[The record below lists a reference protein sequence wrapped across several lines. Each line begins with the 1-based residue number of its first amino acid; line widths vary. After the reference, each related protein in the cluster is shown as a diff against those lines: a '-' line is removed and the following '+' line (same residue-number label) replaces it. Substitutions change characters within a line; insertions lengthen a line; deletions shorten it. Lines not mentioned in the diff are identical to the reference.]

1 MRAYYA
7 VGDDLENRRFDAA
20 DMRQAEAEAQSRG
33 ITLGQLMEEAG
44 VVRRPDGGWEWSA
57 PHPGEHAGM
66 RYAYDERD
74 IFRTEDPLAIELGS
88 RATEGL
94 VSKTAP
100 MITGSRRSFYQ
111 GRRQAGAGQGH
122 GQGIRPADGRDHATG
137 SGQRPLAGSTR
148 IGGRRVNRP
157 AEPGGAA
164 Q

>member
-74 IFRTEDPLAIELGS
+74 IFRTEDSLAIELGS

-94 VSKTAP
+94 VLQNGTDDYGREQA
-100 MITGSRRSFYQ
+100 Q
-111 GRRQAGAGQGH
+111 GFIRADARLAQVRAMGKESDRQMAEIMQRVADNERWLAAHGLEAG
-122 GQGIRPADGRDHATG
+122 
-137 SGQRPLAGSTR
+137 
-148 IGGRRVNRP
+148 
-157 AEPGGAA
+157 E
-164 Q
+164 